1 MLSNKQ
7 RLFVC
12 LLSVSTLALGVD
24 VPAAKKDASN
34 VAKKPVSQ
42 QVQKKASEESK
53 LLIAVVDVQDV
64 INKTQVDKPFV
75 EALLTKQQEFQKELK
90 AKGEEIQKKEQNLK
104 AKASALSA
112 DALKKLYEELDDL
125 RVQAN
130 RLAERRQK
138 ELQQEEMNTRMKV
151 FQTIQEY
158 AKQLKEKIG
167 VKIVVE
173 RNSILTFDDSVDVTS
188 ELVAIIKDD
197 VAKKEAAAKKKN
209 NAAKKE
215 ADVPAKISKLA
226 AAEAAK

>member
-7 RLFVC
+7 RLLVC

-24 VPAAKKDASN
+24 AVAAKKDASN
-34 VAKKPVSQ
+34 VAKKSASQ
-42 QVQKKASEESK
+42 QIQKKDSEVPK
-53 LLIAVVDVQDV
+53 PFIVVVDVQDV
-64 INKTQVDKPFV
+64 INKTQVDKLFV
-75 EALLTKQQEFQKELK
+75 EALLAKQQDFQKELK
-90 AKGEEIQKKEQNLK
+90 AKGEEIQKKEKNLK

-197 VAKKEAAAKKKN
+197 LAKKEAAAKKKTDV
-209 NAAKKE
+209 AKRASE
-215 ADVPAKISKLA
+215 APAKTSKLA
-226 AAEAAK
+226 AVAEAK

>member
-7 RLFVC
+7 RLLVC

-24 VPAAKKDASN
+24 AVAAKKDASN
-34 VAKKPVSQ
+34 VAKKSASQ
-42 QVQKKASEESK
+42 QIQKKDSEVPK
-53 LLIAVVDVQDV
+53 PFIVVVDVQDV
-64 INKTQVDKPFV
+64 INKTQVDKLFV
-75 EALLTKQQEFQKELK
+75 EALLAKQQDFQKELK
-90 AKGEEIQKKEQNLK
+90 AKGEEIQKKEKNLK

-197 VAKKEAAAKKKN
+197 LAKKEAAAKKKTDV
-209 NAAKKE
+209 AKKASE
-215 ADVPAKISKLA
+215 APAKTSKLA
-226 AAEAAK
+226 AVAEAK

>member
-7 RLFVC
+7 RLLVC

-24 VPAAKKDASN
+24 AVAAKKDASN
-34 VAKKPVSQ
+34 VAKKSASQ
-42 QVQKKASEESK
+42 QIQKKDSEVPK
-53 LLIAVVDVQDV
+53 PFIVVVDVQDV
-64 INKTQVDKPFV
+64 INKTQVDKLFV
-75 EALLTKQQEFQKELK
+75 EALLAKQQDFQKELK
-90 AKGEEIQKKEQNLK
+90 AKGEEIQKKEKNLK

-138 ELQQEEMNTRMKV
+138 ESQQEEMNTRMKV

-197 VAKKEAAAKKKN
+197 LAKKEAAAKKKTDV
-209 NAAKKE
+209 AKKASE
-215 ADVPAKISKLA
+215 APAKTSKLA
-226 AAEAAK
+226 AVAEAK